1 MDISEHEHVWLTHK
15 GAEMMKRLG
24 IFSGHFVVDFG
35 CGVGRYTIPLS
46 QAVGSNGSI
55 TAIERNTEDIQ
66 QLKTRISEFSTQA
79 KITPMESSE
88 TSLDS
93 ILEHT
98 VDSVLAF
105 DVLQYIT
112 DWPSL
117 FQSVYR
123 VLKKSGSFHI
133 YPASVPHPN
142 AVDLQS
148 LTQTMADSG
157 FRLKKEARFNMMHNK
172 HMVTDTVY
180 TYEPSK
186 RPRKK

>member
-1 MDISEHEHVWLTHK
+1 MDISEPEHAWLTHK

-24 IFSGHFVVDFG
+24 ISSGYFVIDFG
-35 CGVGRYTIPLS
+35 CGAGRYTIPLS
-46 QAVGSNGSI
+46 QAVGSNGLV
-55 TAIERNTEDIQ
+55 TAIERNTENIQ
-66 QLKTRISEFSTQA
+66 QLKTRISAFPTQA
-79 KITPMESSE
+79 QITPIESTE
-88 TSLDS
+88 ISLDS
-93 ILEHT
+93 ILEKT

-117 FQSVYR
+117 FQAVYR
-123 VLKKSGSFHI
+123 VLKISGAFHI

-148 LTQTMADSG
+148 LAKTMAESG
-157 FRLKKEARFNMMHNK
+157 FRLKNKAIFNMMHNI

-186 RPRKK
+186 